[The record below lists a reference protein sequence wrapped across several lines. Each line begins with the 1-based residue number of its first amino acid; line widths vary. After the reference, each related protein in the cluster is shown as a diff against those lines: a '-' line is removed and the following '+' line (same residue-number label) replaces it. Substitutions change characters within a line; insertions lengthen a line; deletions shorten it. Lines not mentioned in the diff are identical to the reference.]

1 MSRQTSAASAG
12 CGPQSRP
19 KSVLRR
25 FCTGHTSHAPLRLPS
40 ARREPETWRT
50 DLTGSG
56 SSSRCSTSPSGR
68 SQRSPSVSGR
78 HSTPAAPSSPAS
90 IASSAS
96 SRSGTACATMRAPAL
111 SSHSVRQ
118 GVANQDCKRRC
129 GFVGNKARMR
139 PSPELPGNKV
149 SHGVTTMEQP
159 MPPGGGKSQRTTD
172 TPSVLVHHSS
182 LRCAVSR
189 AMDQL
194 PTGVYG
200 RRVGLAMMATWRAVS
215 RSRPTFSMSAQLRT
229 PILPSLV
236 SKTPGPL

>member
-1 MSRQTSAASAG
+1 M
-12 CGPQSRP
+12 
-19 KSVLRR
+19 
-25 FCTGHTSHAPLRLPS
+25 GHTSQDPPRLPS
-40 ARREPETWRT
+40 TCREPGACPRRA
-50 DLTGSG
+50 DLTPSG
-56 SSSRCSTSPSGR
+56 SSRRCNTSPSGR
-68 SQRSPSVSGR
+68 SQRSPSSSGR
-78 HSTPAAPSSPAS
+78 HSTPAPPSARSS
-90 IASSAS
+90 GASSSS

>member
-111 SSHSVRQ
+111 SSCSARQ
-118 GVANQDCKRRC
+118 RVAIQDCRRRR
-129 GFVGNKARMR
+129 GFAGSRALTRQSPAR
-139 PSPELPGNKV
+139 PGSSV
-149 SHGVTTMEQP
+149 SHGVTAIEQP
-159 MPPGGGKSQRTTD
+159 MPPGGGRSQRTTD